1 MCLYV
6 SVQFGYHFLI
16 ELSFCLLQLVTLMIP
31 TITTNKP
38 TTTKPTT
45 TSRTTTV
52 PYDFTF

>member
-6 SVQFGYHFLI
+6 SVEFGYHFLI
-16 ELSFCLLQLVTLMIP
+16 EFSFCLLQLVTLMIP

-38 TTTKPTT
+38 TTKPTI

-52 PYDFTF
+52 AYDFPF